1 MPIILLCI
9 KKYVYH
15 FLQHILHNYK
25 LWQKFGC
32 LQLKVR
38 DEKNLP
44 VLKTTSSL
52 LKFWRILKL
61 ADMGRTECV
70 PKGDFGPA

>member
-25 LWQKFGC
+25 LWQKFC
-32 LQLKVR
+32 
-38 DEKNLP
+38 
-44 VLKTTSSL
+44 
-52 LKFWRILKL
+52 RILKQ
-61 ADMGRTECV
+61 MYIEKTECV
-70 PKGDFGPA
+70 PKDDFGPA